1 MTAQFT
7 QTESPAQSAQV
18 LADAVAQNL
27 RDTLATQPRATLAVS
42 GGKSPIAFFQAL
54 SQQDL
59 DWARVNITLVDE
71 RIVPTAHVDSNTGL
85 VRQHLLQNRAA
96 AAQWLPLIDDAA
108 SEGSLKNPAAAVEF
122 ALRHYV
128 QPDVLVLG
136 MGGDG
141 HTASIFP
148 QAPHFADAVRA
159 DYPQPLLHTTP
170 ITAPYERISMT
181 LAAIVATPHVY
192 LAIAGADK
200 RRVYEAAAQA
210 QRAQYPISYVL
221 HSQKVNAHVFY
232 ND

>member
-108 SEGSLKNPAAAVEF
+108 VFVHIGATLDKTQELDAIGSLIRLKKLDVEEQSVRLIGTTAILLNKIRLTAVVNGETVTNPFVVTETWG
-122 ALRHYV
+122 
-128 QPDVLVLG
+128 QQD
-136 MGGDG
+136 
-141 HTASIFP
+141 TAW
-148 QAPHFADAVRA
+148 R
-159 DYPQPLLHTTP
+159 
-170 ITAPYERISMT
+170 
-181 LAAIVATPHVY
+181 LAAMAYTRIIY
-192 LAIAGADK
+192 
-200 RRVYEAAAQA
+200 
-210 QRAQYPISYVL
+210 
-221 HSQKVNAHVFY
+221 
-232 ND
+232 